1 MEDERLGLPENEI
14 KLNVIKYLTAMTQI
28 VVVNGM
34 TAHRANVIA
43 RRTGSAAMGV
53 IKSQMID
60 LLKEKLRNGVAHF
73 IYIKQSTGEVR
84 EAWGTCA
91 SNLMRATQNGRGLS
105 GDAVNTVKY
114 YDVMSGGYRSLRYEN
129 LVQVF

>member
-1 MEDERLGLPENEI
+1 
-14 KLNVIKYLTAMTQI
+14 MTQI
-28 VVVNGM
+28 LVINGK

-43 RRTGSAAMGV
+43 NRTGSAAMGV
-53 IKSQMID
+53 VKAQMID
-60 LLKEKLRNGVAHF
+60 LLKAKLQNGVAHF
-73 IYIKQSTGEVR
+73 IYMKKDGSIR

-91 SNLMRATQNGRGLS
+91 GNLMRATQNGRGVS

-114 YDVMSGGYRSLRYEN
+114 WDMMAGGYRSLRYEN

>member
-1 MEDERLGLPENEI
+1 
-14 KLNVIKYLTAMTQI
+14 MTQL
-28 VVVNGM
+28 VAVNGM

-43 RRTGSAAMGV
+43 RRTGSEAMGI
-53 IKSQMID
+53 IKAQMID
-60 LLKEKLRNGVAHF
+60 LLKAKLQSGVAHF
-73 IYIKQSTGEVR
+73 VYMKKDGSLR

-91 SNLMRATQNGRGLS
+91 GNLMRATQNGRGLS

-114 YDVMSGGYRSLRYEN
+114 YDVMVGGYRSLRFEN

>member
-1 MEDERLGLPENEI
+1 
-14 KLNVIKYLTAMTQI
+14 MTQ
-28 VVVNGM
+28 VVAMNGM

-60 LLKEKLRNGVAHF
+60 LLKAKLQSGLAHF
-73 IYIKQSTGEVR
+73 VYMKKDGTIR
-84 EAWGTCA
+84 EAWGTCTG
-91 SNLMRATQNGRGLS
+91 NLMRATQNGRGLS

-114 YDVMSGGYRSLRYEN
+114 YDVMAGGYRSLRYEN